1 VAYDRSVICDE
12 LPFIATHSGPSE
24 ATRKAALDL
33 YQVVAKNQPAGDSP
47 FYTSLV
53 NSLSDITSARR
64 NRINAAV
71 SPLPDLLLIVI
82 LATSFALIAV
92 VSALDTQHRRWHVA
106 LTVGMSLLIA
116 LNLTL
121 VIALDRPFAGAASVS
136 DTPYREGLPPAALV
150 CTS

>member
-1 VAYDRSVICDE
+1 MAYDRSVICDE

-121 VIALDRPFAGAASVS
+121 VIALDRPFAGAAAVS
-136 DTPYREGLPPAALV
+136 DTPYREGVPPAALV
-150 CTS
+150 CDG